1 VALYKNKMKN
11 KSLKNEKRKKEK
23 KKKKIGGVTE
33 PPPLATMGVADHP
46 LGRFGVAEPPP
57 WLMGVVQPP
66 LRANPQFLFYFIFFY
81 GFWPLGVAM
90 GVVRAKT
97 LFFFFFSCH
106 RVADRPRGWLPWPKW
121 GHHGGQGLFSF
132 FFFFFKK
139 LFFKDFFFIYLF
151 IYILPHISTSTVDTR
166 RDVKSWT
173 ENLTEVP
180 NRFLPLIQVPLMI
193 QNKTEILNL
202 KTRKT
207 QVLIDY

>member
-97 LFFFFFSCH
+97 LFFFFFL
-106 RVADRPRGWLPWPKW
+106 AIGWLT
-121 GHHGGQGLFSF
+121 GQGGGSLGQNGATMVAKGSSLFSF
-132 FFFFFKK
+132 SFLKNYFLKIFF
-139 LFFKDFFFIYLF
+139 LFIYLY
-151 IYILPHISTSTVDTR
+151 IYCHTYQLQQLTR
-166 RDVKSWT
+166 G
-173 ENLTEVP
+173 E
-180 NRFLPLIQVPLMI
+180 M
-193 QNKTEILNL
+193 L
-202 KTRKT
+202 KVGRK
-207 QVLIDY
+207 I